1 MAESDKIVND
11 AVDSRLN
18 LPLPF
23 GFLNSSAHTEK
34 GHKQYYYYCERDR
47 FKSLQNLNFEFPII
61 HAKCPI
67 VHALKFYDTHA
78 KQFVVNFPSL
88 SV

>member
-23 GFLNSSAHTEK
+23 GFLNRSAHTEK
-34 GHKQYYYYCERDR
+34 GHI
-47 FKSLQNLNFEFPII
+47 NNII
-61 HAKCPI
+61 VI
-67 VHALKFYDTHA
+67 VKEIDLRVYRI
-78 KQFVVNFPSL
+78 
-88 SV
+88 